1 MRDDHRDL
9 ASRICNYMCLRKYM
23 FVGQMYQRYIIM
35 HTTFYLLTSTLVLHV
50 SCTCILYE
58 CQMLGTCT
66 VQLGYNVLVLAQAG
80 TQRTG
85 GTWYVVHSTLH
96 WPPPRALFEIKLT
109 EKNIFSA
116 PTSRAPVLYKHS
128 LMDSWACREHFF
140 IGLYKS
146 EIFFLIVFQRLMP

>member
-23 FVGQMYQRYIIM
+23 FVGQMYQRYDIM

-58 CQMLGTCT
+58 WQMLGTCT

-80 TQRTG
+80 TAYR
-85 GTWYVVHSTLH
+85 WYVVRGTIPYITLTTD
-96 WPPPRALFEIKLT
+96 I
-109 EKNIFSA
+109 
-116 PTSRAPVLYKHS
+116 
-128 LMDSWACREHFF
+128 C
-140 IGLYKS
+140 
-146 EIFFLIVFQRLMP
+146 